1 MIILGAL
8 GVVAFA
14 MVSLEGWGRL
24 VVAAVVRATRTEP
37 DWDIPGVRGA
47 IGIALT
53 ASVIGLF
60 VLLRV
65 PALVPFWVLAGAG
78 LVGWVVRP
86 PRGALRREAVR
97 ANGWRILF
105 LVVLAAWLTV
115 WTLASPTFNPCDD
128 DVAYIPFVHELLHVG
143 GLVQPYS
150 QRRIGT
156 LGAWMPTEFWGYLSL
171 GPRGA
176 LIGDALICPLL
187 AAAALL
193 WSSRR
198 WPGIVIGGAG
208 ALAATLAPI
217 GRINFGPNGITV
229 LMLVA
234 VGIVAART
242 ARGDPRGRMAGT
254 VIAAALAGQLVGY
267 RLHYAAVALIPLA
280 VVVFW
285 PPRSW
290 RLLGAS
296 VAGAVV
302 PLLGWSIA
310 SWIDTGTPLFP
321 WLGTGTLNPDW
332 HGYKDPL
339 VHGFHALYGRALDL
353 LSYSDAGIDA
363 VVLIVLGALAFVVG
377 GRLGWRRAVPLGMAA
392 AALVTIVLFP
402 VLITTGAVDDSW
414 RLIRP
419 LLIGSLL
426 VLLADL
432 AASQTL
438 SLRPR
443 GDQALMVGM
452 AAAAGVLL
460 AFWVGQIPWSQ
471 QITNVR
477 NLGTGIKQA
486 RAFSTD
492 PYAPLKGEYTA
503 LRRALPSSAVVAY
516 TADEGDL
523 LDGAGKRSYNLD
535 ILGANSPGGHMP
547 FFRGAAAKID
557 YLRSQGITELVTVDP
572 AGSACLYRTDSWVAN
587 TTGPRRV
594 YQLWAPYYNDWF
606 KDLPDLLRSG
616 PTRSFGE
623 LRLTQIRS

>member
-1 MIILGAL
+1 LIILGAL

-14 MVSLEGWGRL
+14 VASLEGWGRL
-24 VVAAVVRATRTEP
+24 VIAGIVRVTGTEP

-47 IGIALT
+47 IGVAVT
-53 ASVIGLF
+53 ASLIGLL
-60 VLLRV
+60 VLLRL

-78 LVGWVVRP
+78 LIGWVVRP
-86 PRGALRREAVR
+86 PRGALRRSALT
-97 ANGWRILF
+97 ADGWRIL
-105 LVVLAAWLTV
+105 LLLLLALWLIV
-115 WTLASPTFNPCDD
+115 WTLASPTLNPCDD
-128 DVAYIPFVHELLHVG
+128 DVAYIPFVHELLHLG

-156 LGAWMPTEFWGYLSL
+156 LGAWMPTEFWGYLTL

-176 LIGDALICPLL
+176 LLGDTVICPLL
-187 AAAALL
+187 AAAALM

-217 GRINFGPNGITV
+217 GRINFGPNGITL

-234 VGIVAART
+234 VGIVATRTVRDNPRARL
-242 ARGDPRGRMAGT
+242 AGT
-254 VIAAALAGQLVGY
+254 VVTAALAGQLVGY
-267 RLHYAAVALIPLA
+267 RLHYGLVALIPVAL
-280 VVVFW
+280 VVFW

-290 RLLGAS
+290 RLLGAA
-296 VAGAVV
+296 VAGGVV

-321 WLGTGTLNPDW
+321 WLGRGTLNPDW

-353 LSYSDAGIDA
+353 LSYSDAGVDA
-363 VVLIVLGALAFVVG
+363 LVLIALGALAFWVG
-377 GRLGWRRAVPLGMAA
+377 GNRGWRRAVPLAMAA
-392 AALVTIVLFP
+392 ATLITIIVFP
-402 VLITTGAVDDSW
+402 VFITTGSVDDSW

-419 LLIGSLL
+419 LVIGSML

-432 AASQTL
+432 SASQGL

-443 GDQALMVGM
+443 GDQALTVSMS
-452 AAAAGVLL
+452 AAAGVLL
-460 AFWVGQIPWSQ
+460 ALWVGQIPWSQ
-471 QITNVR
+471 QITNIR

-486 RAFSTD
+486 RAFDTD
-492 PYAPLKGEYTA
+492 PYKGLKPQYDA
-503 LRRALPSSAVVAY
+503 LKRALPAGAVVAY

-523 LDGAGKRSYNLD
+523 LDGAGSKSYNLD
-535 ILGANSPGGHMP
+535 IIGANSPDGHMP
-547 FFRGAAAKID
+547 FFQGAAAKID
-557 YLRSQGITELVTVDP
+557 YLRKQGVTELVTVDP
-572 AGSACLYRTDSWVAN
+572 AGSACLYRTDSWIAN

-594 YQLWAPYYNDWF
+594 YQLWAPYFNDWF
-606 KDLPDLLRSG
+606 KDLPGMLHSG
-616 PTRSFGE
+616 PTRSFGK
-623 LRLTQIRS
+623 LRLTQIQS

>member
-1 MIILGAL
+1 LIILGAL

-14 MVSLEGWGRL
+14 MLSLEGWGRL
-24 VVAAVVRATRTEP
+24 VVAGVVRATRTEP
-37 DWDIPGVRGA
+37 EWDVPGVRGA
-47 IGIALT
+47 IGVAFT
-53 ASVIGLF
+53 ASLIGLL
-60 VLLRV
+60 VLIRV

-86 PRGALRREAVR
+86 PRLEALG
-97 ANGWRILF
+97 ANGWRIGL
-105 LVVLAAWLTV
+105 LVLLAAWLTV
-115 WTLASPTFNPCDD
+115 WTLASPTINPCDD
-128 DVAYIPFVHELLHVG
+128 DIAYIPFAHQILHVG
-143 GLVQPYS
+143 GLVEPYS

-156 LGAWMPTEFWGYLSL
+156 LGAWLPTELWGYLTL

-234 VGIVAART
+234 VGIVATRT
-242 ARGDPRGRMAGT
+242 VRDDPRARLAGA
-254 VIAAALAGQLVGY
+254 VITAALAGQLVGY
-267 RLHYAAVALIPLA
+267 RLHYGLVALIPVAL
-280 VVVFW
+280 VVFW

-290 RLLGAS
+290 RLFGAA
-296 VAGAVV
+296 VAAGVV

-321 WLGTGTLNPDW
+321 WLGRGTLNPDW

-353 LSYSDAGIDA
+353 LSYSDAGVDA
-363 VVLIVLGALAFVVG
+363 VVLTAVGALAFVAG
-377 GRLGWRRAVPLGMAA
+377 GKLGWRRGIPLAMAA
-392 AALVTIVLFP
+392 ATLVTIAIFP
-402 VLITTGAVDDSW
+402 VLITTGPVDDSW

-419 LLIGSLL
+419 LVIGSLL

-432 AASQTL
+432 AVSQGL

-460 AFWVGQIPWSQ
+460 ALWVGQIPWSQ
-471 QITNVR
+471 EITNAR

-486 RAFSTD
+486 RKFDTN
-492 PYAPLKGEYTA
+492 PYAPVKGEYEA
-503 LRRALPSSAVVAY
+503 LKRALPAGAVVAY

-523 LDGAGKRSYNLD
+523 IDGAGKRSYNLD
-535 ILGANSPGGHMP
+535 ILGANSPAPHMP
-547 FFRGAAAKID
+547 FFKGPAAKID
-557 YLRSQGITELVTVDP
+557 YLRSQGITSLVTVDP
-572 AGSACLYRTDSWVAN
+572 GASACLYRTDAWVAN
-587 TTGPRRV
+587 TTGPKRV
-594 YQLWAPYYNDWF
+594 YQLWAPYFNDWF
-606 KDLPDLLRSG
+606 KDLPGMLQSG
-616 PTRSFGE
+616 PTRSFGK
-623 LRLTQIRS
+623 LRLTQIQS